1 MFAVLLS
8 AVVVTL
14 GVHSSYDFTC
24 NDNHQRFETTDA
36 ETVEYITHGGREEP
50 AYKLRCFWC

>member
-36 ETVEYITHGGREEP
+36 ETVEHITHGGREET
-50 AYKLRCFWC
+50 AFKLRCFW

>member
-1 MFAVLLS
+1 MFAVLFS

-36 ETVEYITHGGREEP
+36 ETVEHITHGGREET
-50 AYKLRCFWC
+50 AFKLRCFWC

>member
-1 MFAVLLS
+1 
-8 AVVVTL
+8 VTL

-36 ETVEYITHGGREEP
+36 ETVEHITHGGREETTF
-50 AYKLRCFWC
+50 KLRCFW